1 MQKLLAMLLAAL
13 LSLGAT
19 ACVVDGDD
27 DEGDGT
33 DVDIEQTFEPDVEED
48 GGLEESSE

>member
-13 LSLGAT
+13 LSLSAT

-33 DVDIEQTFEPDVEED
+33 DVDIEQTVEPEAEDD
-48 GGLEESSE
+48 GGIEESSE